1 MIADRIER
9 ERGQEQVQE
18 LAAEEAP
25 VVLRHMAFE
34 LAVRS
39 VEKLPVSLINKS
51 IHRIWRRS

>member
-1 MIADRIER
+1 MADRIER

-25 VVLRHMAFE
+25 VVLGHMAFE

-39 VEKLPVSLINKS
+39 AEELPVSLIDGS